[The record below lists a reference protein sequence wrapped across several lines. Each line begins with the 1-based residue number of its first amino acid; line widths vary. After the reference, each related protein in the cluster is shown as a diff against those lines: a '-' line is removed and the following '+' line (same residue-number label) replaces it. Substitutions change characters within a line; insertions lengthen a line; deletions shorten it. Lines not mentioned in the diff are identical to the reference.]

1 MAMVDRDGSPRSLTS
16 AQSSRPTYKHRVV
29 SNTNKKPGLG
39 LHVCLYFQCR
49 RIMAMTHTHARNPS
63 RRSVG
68 STARMQTD
76 GQTKPIV
83 LTSRITKRPT
93 FYHCAQSSVTSM
105 GKLFY
110 LYYKRD
116 PNTNN
121 SLTDYYTIVL
131 NRVRP
136 AFSCYSLQF
145 NDPQSIKLG
154 PRAPTSYIRPWC
166 SSLPLTGDLSLVRH
180 CVPCRGCFHVLL
192 GRTFVIGLRTKRP

>member
-49 RIMAMTHTHARNPS
+49 RIMAMTHAHARNPS

-121 SLTDYYTIVL
+121 SLTDYYTIIPSVL
-131 NRVRP
+131 RR
-136 AFSCYSLQF
+136 CW
-145 NDPQSIKLG
+145 LG
-154 PRAPTSYIRPWC
+154 GSKGIRPVKKTEWWV
-166 SSLPLTGDLSLVRH
+166 LAWLSVWSEVQT
-180 CVPCRGCFHVLL
+180 CIWPS
-192 GRTFVIGLRTKRP
+192 